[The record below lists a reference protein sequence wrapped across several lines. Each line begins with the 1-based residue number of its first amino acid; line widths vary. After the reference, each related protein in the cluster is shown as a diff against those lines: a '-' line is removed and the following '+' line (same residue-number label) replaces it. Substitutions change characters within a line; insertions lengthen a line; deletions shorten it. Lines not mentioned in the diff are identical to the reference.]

1 MPPRK
6 KKKEKKRI
14 KKGMMAVEV
23 QPPWQTAV
31 SFSFFFFDMRGIIVY
46 SCHLCYLFDGKVDED
61 LKIKVTINLDLK
73 IIKLEIG

>member
-1 MPPRK
+1 
-6 KKKEKKRI
+6 
-14 KKGMMAVEV
+14 MADCGFFLFFFFFF
-23 QPPWQTAV
+23 
-31 SFSFFFFDMRGIIVY
+31 SSFFFFDMRGIIVY

>member
-1 MPPRK
+1 
-6 KKKEKKRI
+6 
-14 KKGMMAVEV
+14 MADCG
-23 QPPWQTAV
+23 
-31 SFSFFFFDMRGIIVY
+31 FFLFFFFFFCCFFFFDMRGIIVY